1 MVLRL
6 TPRGRRFASAAV
18 LALVIGLITTITIAT
33 SSARKPP
40 AGPAAA
46 APVAAAPPKYVLLT
60 FDDGPDPK
68 YTPQILDILEAY
80 DAKATFFEVGREIGR
95 HPELTLRIHQLGH
108 SVQNH
113 TWTHADLRGLSW
125 MTFKDQ
131 IQSTDEA
138 IRAQTGYT
146 PRCLRPPYGSV
157 DAVVTKRATSLGKEL
172 VLWKI
177 DSRDWTRPGTTEI
190 VRRALTGVQNGST
203 ILFHDGGGNRS
214 QTVAALP
221 LILKT
226 LKSKGYTFQS
236 THC

>member
-1 MVLRL
+1 MDLRL

-18 LALVIGLITTITIAT
+18 LALVIGLITTITIAA
-33 SSARKPP
+33 SSAKRPP
-40 AGPAAA
+40 ASPAAA

-68 YTPQILDILEAY
+68 YTPQILEILKSY
-80 DAKATFFEVGREIGR
+80 GAKATFFEVGREIGR
-95 HPELTLRIHQLGH
+95 HPELTLRIHQAGH

-113 TWTHADLRGLSW
+113 TWTHADLRNLSW
-125 MTFKDQ
+125 TTFKDQ
-131 IQSTDEA
+131 LESTDEA

-146 PRCLRPPYGSV
+146 PRCVRPPYGSV
-157 DAVVTKRATSLGKEL
+157 DPLVTKRATSLGKQL

-177 DSRDWTRPGTTEI
+177 DSRDWTRPGTAEI
-190 VRRALTGVQNGST
+190 VRHALTGVQNGSI
-203 ILFHDGGGNRS
+203 ILLHDGGGNRS

-221 LILKT
+221 TILKT

>member
-18 LALVIGLITTITIAT
+18 LALVIGLITTITIAA
-33 SSARKPP
+33 SSAKKPP
-40 AGPAAA
+40 PSPAAA
-46 APVAAAPPKYVLLT
+46 APLAAAPPKYVLLT

-80 DAKATFFEVGREIGR
+80 GAKATFFEVGREIGR

-113 TWTHADLRGLSW
+113 TWTHADLRNLSW
-125 MTFKDQ
+125 TTFKDQ
-131 IQSTDEA
+131 IESTDDA

-157 DAVVTKRATSLGKEL
+157 NPLVTKRSTSLGKQL

-177 DSRDWTRPGTTEI
+177 DSRDWTRPGTAEI
-190 VRRALTGVQNGST
+190 VRRAVTGVQNGSI
-203 ILFHDGGGNRS
+203 ILLHDGGGNRS

-221 LILKT
+221 TILKT
-226 LKSKGYTFQS
+226 LKSRGYTFQP